1 MEGETAH
8 ALPQRYISSA
18 LPADAAAVALVW
30 PCCSAAIQQPPIFPT
45 HHAVGHLQQVLL
57 LLPHLEAVEVE
68 GLTPEAI
75 GALLPAW
82 QEALQQRGHQGCT
95 IAGEGGGLRF
105 ARVAE

>member
-1 MEGETAH
+1 MHLSAGLLSNRR
-8 ALPQRYISSA
+8 LPFCT
-18 LPADAAAVALVW
+18 L
-30 PCCSAAIQQPPIFPT
+30 
-45 HHAVGHLQQVLL
+45 HAVGHLQQVLR

-105 ARVAE
+105 ACVAE